1 MTLKGNGL
9 PTAQLE
15 NLVTSRGKDISR
27 GNNNMFIW
35 VTSMLILK
43 YGVEQ

>member
-9 PTAQLE
+9 ATAQLE
-15 NLVTSRGKDISR
+15 NLATCKEISR
-27 GNNNMFIW
+27 GNGNTLFW

-43 YGVEQ
+43 YGVEE